1 MAISWLD
8 AEAFSAHACFFLFWK
23 NRQDIALFLPLL
35 SLVLSPRSYLLAPD
49 FSCSNGWVCLKP
61 GGSEKGWGC
70 RIHEGIWVV
79 SGGMFLFLVVVDA
92 RFHPVATSLAMVTSH
107 LHDGGRARIACS
119 K

>member
-8 AEAFSAHACFFLFWK
+8 AEAFSAHVCFFFFGKTDKILRSFCYCY
-23 NRQDIALFLPLL
+23 PL
-35 SLVLSPRSYLLAPD
+35 LSPRSYLLAPD

-70 RIHEGIWVV
+70 LIHEGIWVV

-92 RFHPVATSLAMVTSH
+92 RFHPVAASLAMVTSH